1 MNQGII
7 GIVLAL
13 LVILAGVVYWMN
25 SSSDLPGITST
36 SSVSATLPSSNT
48 ATETQATTSSSGS
61 TTSLS
66 ASGQS
71 TSTLGTV
78 KTITVLAKDYSFSP
92 SSITVKK
99 GEKVEIVLSSSQGA
113 HDIKIDALGVASKT
127 VNTGETATVEFTPT
141 KAGTYEYYC
150 SIGAHRAMGMKG
162 TLIVE

>member
-7 GIVLAL
+7 GIIIAL

-25 SSSDLPGITST
+25 SSDTPTVTSSSPAVSETLPATSSPT
-36 SSVSATLPSSNT
+36 NNEQMSGSSSMNSSVS
-48 ATETQATTSSSGS
+48 SSSI
-61 TTSLS
+61 
-66 ASGQS
+66 S
-71 TSTLGTV
+71 TSTEAI
-78 KTITVLAKDYSFSP
+78 KTITVKAKNYSFSP

-99 GEKVEIVLSSSQGA
+99 GEKIAIVLTSSQGA

-127 VNTGETATVEFTPT
+127 VNTGETTSVEFTPT

-150 SIGAHRAMGMKG
+150 GLSNHRAMGMIG